1 MASSATNCANYK
13 VTPILNT
20 SAGSG
25 TFGANRYLIPFQIYS
40 FNNEGTSTQEAIN
53 GSSGPGSTQDSLIG
67 SINNF
72 TLSPTST
79 PGDWTYTLDS
89 SNSQWSWI
97 KSMTVQWIANTTTE
111 EEWRIVISAD
121 DNSSNSSTRGVTI
134 VFRFGNGTEYG
145 TVFPLY
151 VAQNTNVNNPP
162 ISNSCTPGW

>member
-79 PGDWTYTLDS
+79 
-89 SNSQWSWI
+89 
-97 KSMTVQWIANTTTE
+97 A
-111 EEWRIVISAD
+111 
-121 DNSSNSSTRGVTI
+121 
-134 VFRFGNGTEYG
+134 GN
-145 TVFPLY
+145 
-151 VAQNTNVNNPP
+151 
-162 ISNSCTPGW
+162 